1 MGSIEGPAGQPEYD
15 VLVIGCGLSGIYTLY
30 RIQQLG
36 LKVKA
41 LDEASGEGGT
51 WHWNRYPGCR
61 FDSESISYG
70 FSFSK
75 EVLDEWNWTETF
87 AAQPETLKYAQY
99 LTEKFDLR
107 RYMQFSTR
115 VVSAH
120 WQQEIRS
127 WLLTDSNNQTYT
139 SRFLITAMG
148 IVSAPTLPLIPGVES
163 FSGPAFHPSR
173 WPTDG
178 TQQLIGKRV
187 GIIGTGATGIQI
199 IQTIVQPS
207 FNLKSLTVFQRT
219 PNWSAPL
226 HNEPIPPAKMSQIKT
241 SQYEDIFSRCE
252 KSHSGFIH
260 MADTRPTLSLPE
272 TERNAIWEALYSQ
285 PGFAKWL
292 GNFADIN
299 TSREANAVYSAWIA
313 DKIRSRVRDPTIA
326 EKLVPKDHGLG
337 TKRLPLET
345 RYFEAYNDAR
355 VRLVDVGRESE
366 ERIERITESGVVLR
380 TGEEI
385 ELDVL
390 IYATGFDAVTGPFR
404 KVDFRGVDGVT
415 LEEVWKDGL
424 QTFLGLFMKG
434 FPNMC
439 TVLGPHQAFGNIP
452 RSIEFAVGWVADF
465 LKFCYEKG
473 FTCVEAKEEGVRE
486 WTEHVH
492 DCSKGS
498 LVLEVDSWMTGVNTN
513 VPGKNKR
520 SIVRYAGSG
529 PGKSVYSREQY
540 RTAVLLATIRA
551 AGIDAGLSFPS
562 SAMLT

>member
-1 MGSIEGPAGQPEYD
+1 MGSIENPAAAAAAAGQPEYD

-30 RIQQLG
+30 RMQQLG

-61 FDSESISYG
+61 FDSESVSYG
-70 FSFSK
+70 FSFSQ

-87 AAQPETLKYAQY
+87 AAQPETLKYAQF

-107 RYMQFSTR
+107 KYMQFRTR
-115 VVSAH
+115 IVSAH
-120 WQQEIRS
+120 WQQDTRS
-127 WLLTDSNNQTYT
+127 WLLTDGQGHTYT

-148 IVSAPTLPLIPGVES
+148 IVSAPTLPLIPGIDQ
-163 FSGPAFHPSR
+163 FAGPAFHPSR
-173 WPTDG
+173 WPADG
-178 TQQLIGKRV
+178 TQQLVGKRV

-199 IQTIVQPS
+199 IQTIVQPE
-207 FNLKSLTVFQRT
+207 FQLQTLTVFQRS

-226 HNEPIPPAKMSQIKT
+226 HNEAISAEKMSQIKQ
-241 SQYEDIFSRCE
+241 SQYPEIFDRCSR
-252 KSHSGFIH
+252 SHSGFIH
-260 MADTRPTLSLPE
+260 IADQRPTLSIPAPE
-272 TERNAIWEALYSQ
+272 RHAIWEELYSQ
-285 PGFAKWL
+285 PGFGKWL

-299 TSREANAVYSAWIA
+299 TSREANAAYSAWIA
-313 DKIRSRVRDPTIA
+313 DKIRSRVHDPRTA
-326 EKLVPKDHGLG
+326 EKLIPKNHGLG

-345 RYFEAYNDAR
+345 KYFEAYNDPR
-355 VRLVDVGRESE
+355 VRLVDVGSGSDEA
-366 ERIERITESGVVLR
+366 IERITEKGVVLKN
-380 TGEEI
+380 GEEI

-404 KVDFRGVDGVT
+404 KVDFRGVDGIT
-415 LEEVWKDGL
+415 TEEAWRDGL
-424 QTFLGLFMKG
+424 RTYLGLFVKG

-465 LKFCYEKG
+465 LQFWREKG
-473 FTCVEAKEEGVRE
+473 LTYVEATEEGVE
-486 WTEHVH
+486 QWTEHVH
-492 DCSKGS
+492 ECSKGS

-520 SIVRYAGSG
+520 SVVRYAGSG
-529 PGKSVYSREQY
+529 PGY
-540 RTAVLLATIRA
+540 RQRCLEVKERGYVDLRLE
-551 AGIDAGLSFPS
+551 
-562 SAMLT
+562 